1 VIQDPP
7 RTGRRPGS
15 PLGLHRVLEPAG
27 VLPQAAWRLDADP
40 AIWPDEVR
48 VAVDRLNLDAASYR
62 QLREST
68 GGSAEAMR
76 GAVLGIVA
84 ERGKMQN
91 PVTGS
96 GGMLTGVV
104 DEAGPASPLGL
115 AAGGRIATLVSLSLT
130 PLAVTDGLARWD
142 GQSEQVPC
150 AGHAILFGRSIAAV
164 LPSDLPAAL
173 ALAVM
178 DVCGAPALTERV
190 VRGAL
195 LPGPAFAGE
204 VRPAGGGSPR
214 AGGSRGPGAPGVVP
228 REGGAGGRPPGPA
241 ERPVVA
247 ILGAGGKSGSLSA
260 AAARRAGAGMVI
272 GVVPTE
278 AEAGAVRAAGL
289 ADHVVIADARDPVA
303 LADAVRSAGGPA
315 AVTVVCVDVPG
326 CEGGAVLATAPGGT
340 VIFFSMATSF
350 SAAALGAEGVAA
362 DVTMLIGNG
371 YVPGHAELAL
381 GLLRSEPGVRA
392 LFEARLTES
401 G

>member
-1 VIQDPP
+1 MIQDPL

-76 GAVLGIVA
+76 GAVLDTVA
-84 ERGKMQN
+84 GRGKMQN

-115 AAGGRIATLVSLSLT
+115 AAGDRIATLVSLSLT
-130 PLAVTDGLARWD
+130 PLALTDGLARWD

-150 AGHAILFGRSIAAV
+150 TGHAILFGRSIAAV
-164 LPSDLPAAL
+164 LPADLPAAL

-190 VRGAL
+190 VR
-195 LPGPAFAGE
+195 AGL
-204 VRPAGGGSPR
+204 AR
-214 AGGSRGPGAPGVVP
+214 ASAARRSAPEARSLQAADWRGVP
-228 REGGAGGRPPGPA
+228 GGRPPGPA
-241 ERPVVA
+241 PGPVVA
-247 ILGAGGKSGSLSA
+247 VLGAGGKSGSLSA
-260 AAARRAGAGMVI
+260 AAARRAGAGTII
-272 GVVPTE
+272 GVVPAE
-278 AEAGAVRAAGL
+278 AEAAAVAAAGL
-289 ADHVVIADARDPVA
+289 ADQVVIADAREPVA
-303 LADAVRSAGGPA
+303 LAEAVRSAGGPA
-315 AVTVVCVDVPG
+315 DVTVVCVDVPG

-381 GLLRSEPGVRA
+381 DLLRSEPRVRA
-392 LFEARLTES
+392 LFEARLAES

>member
-1 VIQDPP
+1 MIQDPP

-40 AIWPDEVR
+40 VIWPDEVR

-76 GAVLGIVA
+76 AAVLDIVA

-104 DEAGPASPLGL
+104 DEAGPASSLGL
-115 AAGGRIATLVSLSLT
+115 AAGDRIATLVSLSLT
-130 PLAVTDGLARWD
+130 PLALTDGLARWD

-164 LPSDLPAAL
+164 LPADLPAAL

-190 VRGAL
+190 VRAAL
-195 LPGPAFAGE
+195 ARAELA
-204 VRPAGGGSPR
+204 R
-214 AGGSRGPGAPGVVP
+214 AGKQSG
-228 REGGAGGRPPGPA
+228 
-241 ERPVVA
+241 PVVA

-260 AAARRAGAGMVI
+260 VAARRAGAGTII
-272 GVVPTE
+272 GVVPAE
-278 AEAGAVRAAGL
+278 AEAAAVRTAGL
-289 ADHVVIADARDPVA
+289 ADQVVIADARDPVA

-326 CEGGAVLATAPGGT
+326 CEGSAVLATAPGGT

-381 GLLRSEPGVRA
+381 DLLRSEPGVRA
-392 LFEARLTES
+392 LFESRLTE
-401 G
+401 